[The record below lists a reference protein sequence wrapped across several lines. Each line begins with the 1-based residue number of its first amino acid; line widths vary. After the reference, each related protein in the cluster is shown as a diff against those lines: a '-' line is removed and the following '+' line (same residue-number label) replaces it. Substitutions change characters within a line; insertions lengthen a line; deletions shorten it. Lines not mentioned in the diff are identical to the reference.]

1 MSQKISDLPAATLAN
16 PTDAFEKS
24 DQGGA
29 PSQKVTLAQIQ
40 VAENI
45 LNLLAPTA
53 GTSYTV
59 DFNVPDNTITTA
71 SQLDFTATA
80 NRSSASTRS
89 RSATVRVSANAG
101 GARALTFNASWV
113 FLGPGAPTTIAANK
127 VGVLSLK
134 SYGTAETDI
143 VAAWAVSP

>member
-1 MSQKISDLPAATLAN
+1 MSQKISQLPVATQAN

-29 PSQKVTLAQIQ
+29 PSQQVTLAQIQ

-45 LNLLAPTA
+45 LNTLAPTA

-80 NRSSASTRS
+80 NRSSAATRS
-89 RSATVRVSANAG
+89 RSATVRVASNAG
-101 GARALTFNASWV
+101 GARALTFNANWV
-113 FLGPGAPTTIAANK
+113 FLGPGLPTTIAANK
-127 VGVLSLK
+127 VGILTLK
-134 SYGTAETDI
+134 CYGTAETDVI
-143 VAAWAVSP
+143 AAWSVQP